1 MGVGG
6 NVMPR
11 PLYTCTLS
19 NTIGIG
25 LRYPRCSCGSRAG
38 LDGSGKCLPHLVSV
52 PTTVSWPTFRTRRKD
67 NIKMNVRDIGG
78 EYVK

>member
-11 PLYTCTLS
+11 PLYTGTVS

-25 LRYPRCSCGSRAG
+25 LRYRNRIGGPRAS

-52 PTTVSWPTFRTRRKD
+52 PTTVSWPTFRNRRED
-67 NIKMNVRDIGG
+67 NIKMNVREIGG